1 MSYDDK
7 SIDIG
12 YRPKSS
18 NVKARWDRATF
29 PQDSLFDNFS
39 RFFLSWDR
47 RHAHSFQSLFY
58 MEREMI

>member
-39 RFFLSWDR
+39 RFFLSRGIDVTLI
-47 RHAHSFQSLFY
+47 LFGPFSTWKT
-58 MEREMI
+58 I